1 MSMENEI
8 ARVNKFALIVLSTI
22 DFFLVV
28 GYAREGLSGGIS
40 PIFSIVFVSCVV
52 LTMAASFFVYFKK
65 RESLMFK
72 YVAVLGYG
80 LVYTMAMM
88 KATNDHVYVMAFP
101 VAIVF
106 ILYFDLPFVI
116 KSTVTVLGINI
127 IYAIYYYGIKGH
139 MPSGAPVEIASVL
152 LHVASM
158 AIFLFGLTITTKLSN
173 KINADKLAIIQREKE
188 RTDKLLE
195 NVLKVTSSVQENAIA
210 ASELIAKLNDA
221 VGITARALNEI
232 SVGNNSNAESI
243 EKQTVMTNNI
253 QQMINTTKNKSEEM
267 MLFAKSSMEAVKG
280 GKSSMD
286 NLKEQADAID
296 NSTKV
301 VVESMNVL
309 IENAGKVGEIT
320 KEIYSISSQTNLL
333 ALNASIESARAGEAG
348 RGFAVVAEQIRILAD
363 QTRGLTGNISEI
375 VNELQQNADSA
386 QETVSDVIEAT
397 EKERELIGLSEDSFN
412 DIYTKMQNLNQNV
425 GAIHNQ
431 VNEILESN
439 NIIVDSISQIS
450 AVSEEVAANTT
461 EAANLGENSKQQ
473 TEAAKKLMDKLYQN
487 TKELERYME

>member
-1 MSMENEI
+1 
-8 ARVNKFALIVLSTI
+8 
-22 DFFLVV
+22 
-28 GYAREGLSGGIS
+28 
-40 PIFSIVFVSCVV
+40 
-52 LTMAASFFVYFKK
+52 
-65 RESLMFK
+65 
-72 YVAVLGYG
+72 
-80 LVYTMAMM
+80 
-88 KATNDHVYVMAFP
+88 
-101 VAIVF
+101 
-106 ILYFDLPFVI
+106 
-116 KSTVTVLGINI
+116 
-127 IYAIYYYGIKGH
+127 
-139 MPSGAPVEIASVL
+139 
-152 LHVASM
+152 
-158 AIFLFGLTITTKLSN
+158 
-173 KINADKLAIIQREKE
+173 
-188 RTDKLLE
+188 
-195 NVLKVTSSVQENAIA
+195 
-210 ASELIAKLNDA
+210 
-221 VGITARALNEI
+221 
-232 SVGNNSNAESI
+232 
-243 EKQTVMTNNI
+243 
-253 QQMINTTKNKSEEM
+253 M

-309 IENAGKVGEIT
+309 IENAEKVGEIT